1 MMSARCLS
9 TSGVANTRPC
19 SNFTVVHKRGMFDVE
34 DGKLRLYIVQ
44 CVDNAYRC
52 ASFEDY
58 TMSCYARIR
67 CNGIRCVNI

>member
-9 TSGVANTRPC
+9 TSDVANTRPC

-44 CVDNAYRC
+44 CVDKVCIVRRLYDVMLCQDTVQWHTLR
-52 ASFEDY
+52 
-58 TMSCYARIR
+58 
-67 CNGIRCVNI
+67 